1 MRKVPQYRP
10 YLHIQLLLR
19 VPYMGLPLVF
29 SSPLQRLLIAVD
41 VLVMIGSDDIH
52 VSWHYV
58 LPLYLRLPET
68 AATSTST
75 PCGNTCMSD
84 TLCTSIKARRTV
96 TIIMHYSIII
106 DSAAPD
112 SPCKSLEGG
121 DWSVSGYG
129 ELVMSVIMRKIH
141 LDSPKASKGCN

>member
-1 MRKVPQYRP
+1 
-10 YLHIQLLLR
+10 
-19 VPYMGLPLVF
+19 
-29 SSPLQRLLIAVD
+29 
-41 VLVMIGSDDIH
+41 
-52 VSWHYV
+52 
-58 LPLYLRLPET
+58 
-68 AATSTST
+68 
-75 PCGNTCMSD
+75 MSD

-141 LDSPKASKGCN
+141 LDSPKASKGRN